1 MKKYFPHI
9 SAFVLTLVVAFA
21 MSGILFP
28 QIVRAQLIT
37 CPAGQIVVVD
47 EATGVPSCQTVNT
60 PPKTEPVPNI
70 ISSILGVVGNI
81 LLKPLGWLSLLIL
94 RLAALLTGL
103 AGLILNY
110 VVWFTVVDMAN
121 KISEIGAIDKAWKVI
136 RDVVNMGFIFVLLYA
151 AIRTILGI
159 GSDTKKLI
167 VNIVVVAILI
177 NFSLFFTKTVIDASN
192 VLAIAFYDAIA
203 PRALSTTI
211 TEGLSNSLM
220 RPLKIESLWNNPDI
234 AALTGEKL
242 IIIGV
247 MGTIVS
253 LIAAFV
259 FFAVAIMF
267 VIRFVVLIFVLILS
281 PLAFM
286 GFILPQLKKYK
297 DQWLDALLG
306 QAFFAPIYFMLTWIV
321 IIVSRG
327 LLTSAGGGMAGGN
340 MATAF
345 LGAVGADGNTVLTPT
360 PTSIAIVV
368 NFIIVIVL
376 LIASL
381 IIAKQWADKA
391 GHGVPGLTKW
401 AMGAAGGATFGMAG
415 RFGRGTI
422 GRAGAAVGE
431 SEWLQKKAESGSMA
445 ARLSLAAGRKTG
457 GASFDVRGT
466 PLGGPLEAGKA
477 QKGGF
482 AEFKKKKAEQEAKF
496 AVSLAPSAKAI
507 ARDKTL
513 LGNKAEI
520 DRGVNNLETEK
531 QKRVDELRS
540 SEELK
545 SAEVKERSAYDT
557 VSKLEAEAGAAEDAL
572 REDKIKELETAKV
585 KLEEIKKEA
594 GEARKRIKEETE
606 RITTDYDARK
616 EELRGTEVEATS
628 DIRKKRFAQAV
639 ERSSWAKMRGYN
651 YDAAAQIRKGK
662 SAKDRAADILK
673 DLQKEGAISE
683 EEKPETPPLT
693 PPTPPPAPPTT

>member
-401 AMGAAGGATFGMAG
+401 AMGAAGGATLGMV
-415 RFGRGTI
+415 GRGGRNII
-422 GRAGAAVGE
+422 GSRAAAMAE
-431 SEWLQKKAESGSMA
+431 DENLKKRAAEGSIR
-445 ARLSLAAGRKTG
+445 ARLQLATASK
-457 GASFDVRGT
+457 AAKSSFDLRGT
-466 PLGGPLEAGKA
+466 PLSGQLDAGKA
-477 QKGGF
+477 RKGGF
-482 AEFKKKKAEQEAKF
+482 IQDQKDRAKAYEKYKPSKDATDKASEEEAKTQRELDQAAERAIPKSVPHIDAETRLKDLRRTSTAGF
-496 AVSLAPSAKAI
+496 STQQALAHKAKLDAT
-507 ARDKTL
+507 RE
-513 LGNKAEI
+513 EI
-520 DRGVNNLETEK
+520 EQHDEELTEK
-531 QKRVDELRS
+531 KRVYITT
-540 SEELK
+540 
-545 SAEVKERSAYDT
+545 AP
-557 VSKLEAEAGAAEDAL
+557 
-572 REDKIKELETAKV
+572 ELEGVRTRHAENKENREKLGGRMESMAKRA
-585 KLEEIKKEA
+585 ERPIIKFGPIVISGTNISGKQKA
-594 GEARKRIKEETE
+594 NAIRAASKGKSRAE
-606 RITTDYDARK
+606 RITELATEEAKEKEK
-616 EELRGTEVEATS
+616 EESGESGAT
-628 DIRKKRFAQAV
+628 
-639 ERSSWAKMRGYN
+639 
-651 YDAAAQIRKGK
+651 
-662 SAKDRAADILK
+662 
-673 DLQKEGAISE
+673 
-683 EEKPETPPLT
+683 
-693 PPTPPPAPPTT
+693 PTTTPAGSAPTTT